1 MNIAGGRSGVEKDLV
16 FLFVCLF
23 SLFIWKRVE
32 LPIKGQESLLSLKA
46 GVGTRKD
53 EDRPDFNPELRI
65 GTSK

>member
-1 MNIAGGRSGVEKDLV
+1 M

-32 LPIKGQESLLSLKA
+32 PPIKGQESLLCLKA
-46 GVGTRKD
+46 GVGTGKD

-65 GTSK
+65 GTPK

>member
-32 LPIKGQESLLSLKA
+32 PPIKGQESLLCLKA
-46 GVGTRKD
+46 GVGTGKD
-53 EDRPDFNPELRI
+53 EERPDFNPELGI